1 MKKMK
6 GGKYHYLLT
15 PYLVKIY
22 LLIFIIIILYATY
35 YRSLLSNDKKR
46 KNKITTSENSKG
58 NKNIKEGF
66 KDNKEK
72 DKSDNKDKSDS
83 KDKSDNKDKS
93 DSNNKPKRKTKDW
106 QEAFLLQKNNTLAS
120 KSKEKLLKQELKS
133 KEKQIKSIEDKYKSQ
148 LKVIEKVITS
158 QDGNVSSFEAI
169 KKLVDENQKN
179 KSQLKLL
186 KSINKTIISS
196 KELESDLSKLSSD
209 NEEARLESV
218 RKLEIVEDDYNNLI
232 KSSQE
237 ALLKKENEKLSKY
250 NKNLNDHLE
259 KERKNKTSIDLLK
272 VGGDIESGL
281 IGAAKYLGKIFND
294 DKSNNSNNSNSGAG
308 HSKKREGFA
317 NYTASNSYKDSFKD
331 SYETVCDS
339 NSSIQSRYFG
349 KPVSDDLITVEP
361 FISEGWQESE
371 SSSKEESN
379 SKLKALSNKFKK
391 TSDKTDKNNKDGDIE
406 GMMGYILSLVEYATG
421 TNLKSV
427 TGGFKDLTGILIKE
441 NNIISTG
448 FLFVFL
454 AFILFFI
461 NITM

>member
-1 MKKMK
+1 M
-6 GGKYHYLLT
+6 
-15 PYLVKIY
+15 
-22 LLIFIIIILYATY
+22 
-35 YRSLLSNDKKR
+35 RKR
-46 KNKITTSENSKG
+46 
-58 NKNIKEGF
+58 
-66 KDNKEK
+66 
-72 DKSDNKDKSDS
+72 
-83 KDKSDNKDKS
+83 
-93 DSNNKPKRKTKDW
+93 
-106 QEAFLLQKNNTLAS
+106 
-120 KSKEKLLKQELKS
+120 
-133 KEKQIKSIEDKYKSQ
+133 
-148 LKVIEKVITS
+148 
-158 QDGNVSSFEAI
+158 
-169 KKLVDENQKN
+169 
-179 KSQLKLL
+179 
-186 KSINKTIISS
+186 
-196 KELESDLSKLSSD
+196 
-209 NEEARLESV
+209 
-218 RKLEIVEDDYNNLI
+218 
-232 KSSQE
+232 
-237 ALLKKENEKLSKY
+237 
-250 NKNLNDHLE
+250 E